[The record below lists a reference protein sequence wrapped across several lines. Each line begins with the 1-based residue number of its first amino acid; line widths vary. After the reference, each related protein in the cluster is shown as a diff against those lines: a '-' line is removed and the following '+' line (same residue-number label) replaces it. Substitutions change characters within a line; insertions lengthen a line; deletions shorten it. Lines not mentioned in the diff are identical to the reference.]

1 MTRDVAMTR
10 GFPLFRRRWLRA
22 LAAVGVSALLSA
34 CGDDR
39 PAFMGSDI
47 TGARLGQSLALV
59 DHAGQ
64 SRTLADYAGK
74 AVVVFF
80 GFTQCPDVCPTSL
93 AELARVMRELGE
105 SAQDVQVLMVTV
117 DPERDT
123 PEALRQ
129 YVTAFDPRFVGL
141 TGTPEQIRQAAA
153 AFKVFYAKVPRED
166 GDYSMDHSAAF
177 FLLDRQGDSRV
188 LTHASAG
195 VAALAHDLK
204 QLLSSRM

>member
-1 MTRDVAMTR
+1 MTRVL
-10 GFPLFRRRWLRA
+10 PLSRRRWLH
-22 LAAVGVSALLSA
+22 AAAGVGVLTLLVA
-34 CGDDR
+34 CSET
-39 PAFMGSDI
+39 PAFMGSNI
-47 TGARLGQSLALV
+47 TGARLGKALALV

-74 AVVVFF
+74 VVVVFF

-93 AELARVMRELGE
+93 AELAQVMRELGGDA
-105 SAQDVQVLMVTV
+105 AQDVQVLMVTV

-123 PEALRQ
+123 PDALRQ

-153 AFKVFYAKVPRED
+153 SFKVFYAKVPRED

-177 FLLDRQGDSRV
+177 FLLDRQGESRV

-195 VAALAHDLK
+195 AAALVHDLRL
-204 QLLSSRM
+204 LLSSRA